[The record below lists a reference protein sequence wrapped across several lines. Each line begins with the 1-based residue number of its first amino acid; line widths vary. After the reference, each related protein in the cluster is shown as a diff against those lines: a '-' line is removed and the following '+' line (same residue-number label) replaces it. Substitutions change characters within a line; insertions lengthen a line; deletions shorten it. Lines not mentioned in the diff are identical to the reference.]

1 MTKRQI
7 FAGTMAAILVTG
19 IAVLDAQRVGGLD
32 AQRVG
37 GNDAQG
43 RRGPIPQAG
52 IRQNQLALRQGPLM
66 GGRGLQALGAPGR
79 GFGGRMGRGGR
90 RGGGPLAGLAAV
102 GLTDDQKAQ
111 LKTILSAAQAERLA
125 AHEKTNAAV
134 LAILTPEQRAKL
146 VRK

>member
-19 IAVLDAQRVGGLD
+19 IAVLD